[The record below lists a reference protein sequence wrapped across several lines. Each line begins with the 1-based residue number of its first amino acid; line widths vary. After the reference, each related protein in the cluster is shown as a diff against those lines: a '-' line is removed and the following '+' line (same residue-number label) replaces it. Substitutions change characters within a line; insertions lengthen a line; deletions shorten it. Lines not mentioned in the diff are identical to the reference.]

1 MMKMIM
7 KHFFSFSESC
17 GQGLLHRCQA
27 QEVPDSG
34 ELDQEPAEH
43 ALVLLLR
50 VQGQSSSSPGDDPQ
64 HPQAHQWGARVPGE
78 QIVQKVLAWRAGG

>member
-17 GQGLLHRCQA
+17 GQGVLHRCQA

-34 ELDQEPAEH
+34 ELDQESAEH

-50 VQGQSSSSPGDDPQ
+50 VQG
-64 HPQAHQWGARVPGE
+64 
-78 QIVQKVLAWRAGG
+78 